1 MSGNH
6 FGEQRRSAP
15 GNNPD
20 NPSSFVP
27 YHHRLSIR
35 PAKIPD
41 QGLSLRV
48 RHVWKSWGAGPK
60 NEVAVPSRKE
70 NTRVPFLAGSF
81 FPGDIDPGVTTMH
94 LPWFGRYGRLNIIVI
109 FDLFWTMYSLFLRAA
124 RVKFN

>member
-1 MSGNH
+1 MVT
-6 FGEQRRSAP
+6 FGEQRRRAP

-41 QGLSLRV
+41 QGLSLRLKSL
-48 RHVWKSWGAGPK
+48 RHVWKSWGAEPG
-60 NEVAVPSRKE
+60 NEVAVPSRRE
-70 NTRVPFLAGSF
+70 DTRVPFLARRF

-94 LPWFGRYGRLNIIVI
+94 LPWFGRYGCSNID
-109 FDLFWTMYSLFLRAA
+109 FDGQN
-124 RVKFN
+124 V